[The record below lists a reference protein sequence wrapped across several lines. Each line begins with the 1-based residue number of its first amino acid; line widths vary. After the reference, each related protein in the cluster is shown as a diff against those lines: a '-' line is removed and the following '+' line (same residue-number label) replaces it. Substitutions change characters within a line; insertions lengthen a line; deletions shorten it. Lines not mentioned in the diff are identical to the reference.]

1 MKTRIFFLALLLLLL
16 LNACSSSGSKQDA
29 HPEDG
34 HITNLYVRYLEKE
47 KQVKA
52 VAEFKFQNEEGRI
65 AKDDSIYKIWF
76 QGRAMNDLSE
86 LTGKNYYDLE
96 LDHANPGTFEFTIE
110 NKNKQVINHSLDLVQ
125 ENVIEFQQF
134 KKGFGLLV
142 NLNKLVLNEMEEL
155 IFVITDGDANSVS
168 TTIKG
173 PSKGVVL
180 ITQESF
186 DSLKEGTC
194 MIYPVWKTVQ
204 QTELDNGRLLIT
216 EREYFF
222 NDSKVQLEKKK

>member
-1 MKTRIFFLALLLLLL
+1 MKIEILFLVFLGLLF
-16 LNACSSSGSKQDA
+16 LNACNSSGSKQEE
-29 HPEDG
+29 HSENG

-52 VAEFKFQNEEGRI
+52 VAEFKFQNKEGHI
-65 AKDDSIYKIWF
+65 EKDDSIYKIWF

-110 NKNKQVINHSLDLVQ
+110 NQNKQVTNHSLDLIQ
-125 ENVIEFQQF
+125 ENIIEFQQF
-134 KKGFGLLV
+134 KKGYGLLV
-142 NLNKLVLNEMEEL
+142 NLNNLVLNEMEEL
-155 IFVITDGDANSVS
+155 IFVITDSESKSVS

-186 DSLKEGTC
+186 DSMKEGTC

-204 QTELDNGRLLIT
+204 QSELDNGRVIIS

-222 NDSKVQLEKKK
+222 NDSKVQLEKK

>member
-1 MKTRIFFLALLLLLL
+1 MKSRLFFLAFLLLLF
-16 LNACSSSGSKQDA
+16 LNACKSSGSKQEENA
-29 HPEDG
+29 ENG

-52 VAEFKFQNEEGRI
+52 VAEFKFQNKEGRVE
-65 AKDDSIYKIWF
+65 KDDSIYKIWF

-96 LDHANPGTFEFTIE
+96 LDHANPGKFEFTIE
-110 NKNKQVINHSLDLVQ
+110 NQNKQVTNHSLDLIQ

-134 KKGFGLLV
+134 KKGYGLLV
-142 NLNKLVLNEMEEL
+142 NLKNLILKEMEEL
-155 IFVITDGDANSVS
+155 IFVITDSNANSVS

-173 PSKGVVL
+173 PSKGIVL

-186 DSLKEGTC
+186 DSMKEGTC

-204 QTELDNGRLLIT
+204 QSELDNGRLIIA

-222 NDSKVQLEKKK
+222 NESKVQLEKK